1 MKDMVKS
8 SIHQLDKTVLP
19 YNDKSTLT
27 FDISNLQ
34 NFDNYI
40 MMYDDNSLL
49 NNYNNRDDFI
59 KQYDQTQKTMI
70 DYEKKL
76 STLINEEMV
85 RICKEYE
92 FKNYEARFQRDLL
105 TVLCVLFGAK
115 RTRVE
120 LLKNGQLK
128 K

>member
-1 MKDMVKS
+1 MVKS
-8 SIHQLDKTVLP
+8 SIHQLDKTILP

-40 MMYDDNSLL
+40 MMYEENSLL
-49 NNYNNRDDFI
+49 NNYSNRDDFI
-59 KQYDQTQKTMI
+59 KQYDQTQKN
-70 DYEKKL
+70 L
-76 STLINEEMV
+76 SEFQKNLHNLIEEEIV

-92 FKNYEARFQRDLL
+92 FKNYESRFQKDLL

-115 RTRVE
+115 RTRRE
-120 LLKNGQLK
+120 LLKNGQIK